1 MDDLMNIMKTYHV
14 KNVQL
19 IKSNDWY
26 EIEFNNILDEPIK
39 MRLLLLIIPLNTQ
52 GTIETVLL
60 GSIANS
66 NDYDNQ
72 LVERSRE
79 FVKSIDNE
87 HRYLKKRRHR
97 VKAEF
102 NVFFSIRVPE
112 DYYTERQKIF
122 MNFPWTE
129 STYIKQVFQ
138 KLNDLA

>member
-1 MDDLMNIMKTYHV
+1 MNIMKTYHV

-39 MRLLLLIIPLNTQ
+39 MRLLLLMIPLNTQ

-102 NVFFSIRVPE
+102 NVFLSIRVPE